1 MTELVERYLAAVER
15 LLPDATAKDI
25 VAELREALLAKL
37 EARENQLGRAA
48 TTDEIADVL
57 KAFGPPPVVA
67 ARYEGRMQL
76 VGPVLYPWFWPT
88 QRTAIGIV
96 VAIYLVL
103 IAIRALATDNP
114 VQAMLQRIDNV
125 VGLGLIMFAAVTLVF
140 VAVER
145 WGDPVR
151 LFEKRWDP
159 KSLPNEMIRKPRSL
173 FDSGVSLFFD
183 TLFILVWLQLV
194 PFPNELPLRDGA
206 SVSIVLSPAWSM
218 VYWPILALALLAT
231 AGHIHD
237 MVRPAWNRIR
247 SAMSILG
254 YAGGLVVLGV
264 LFQGRPFVDVQPR
277 PGTGPEDL
285 ERALR
290 LMDGVLLV
298 GLGLA
303 GVIWAIALGLEVRRQ
318 VRALRTSDGAA
329 SVAA

>member
-1 MTELVERYLAAVER
+1 MTDLVERYLAAIER
-15 LLPDATAKDI
+15 LLPEATAKDI
-25 VAELREALLAKL
+25 VAELREALLGKL
-37 EARENQLGRAA
+37 EAREDQLGRRA
-48 TTDEIADVL
+48 TTDEVVEVL

-103 IAIRALATDNP
+103 MAIRALAADNP
-114 VQAMLQRIDNV
+114 VQVMLQRIDNV
-125 VGLGLIMFAAVTLVF
+125 IGLGLIMFAAVTLVF

-145 WGDPVR
+145 WGDPVK
-151 LFEKRWDP
+151 LFEQRWDP
-159 KSLPNEMIRKPRSL
+159 KSLPHETIRKPRSL
-173 FDSGVSLFFD
+173 FESGVSLFFD
-183 TLFILVWLQLV
+183 ALFILVWLQLV

-206 SVSIVLSPAWSM
+206 SVSIVLSPAWSV
-218 VYWPILALALLAT
+218 VYWPILALAILAA

-254 YAGGLVVLGV
+254 YAGGLVVLGL
-264 LFQGRPFVDVQPR
+264 LFQGRPFVDVLPR

-290 LMDGVLLV
+290 LVDGTLLV
-298 GLGLA
+298 SLGIA
-303 GVIWAIALGLEVRRQ
+303 GVIWAVALGLEVRRQ
-318 VRALRTSDGAA
+318 VKA
-329 SVAA
+329 SRLSGGTAPLTA